1 MEILKLHT
9 FIMAWSDDK
18 LTKKLSITSR
28 ANLFHTF
35 KKYLTGIR
43 KINEKMALFHQ
54 MKMPK
59 VPFIEVNFAQKI
71 SMIGTQILHEK
82 KKKKFEARMER
93 AMCQD
98 LL

>member
-9 FIMAWSDDK
+9 FILAWSDDK
-18 LTKKLSITSR
+18 LTKKSITFQELIFFILNEQ
-28 ANLFHTF
+28 A
-35 KKYLTGIR
+35 YLR
-43 KINEKMALFHQ
+43 KINEKIALFHQ

-82 KKKKFEARMER
+82 EKKRLEARMER